1 MGKEKTMGKKQWFFL
16 IHPLPLLPHFPC
28 PFLTLTFEN
37 VERDW
42 KHWIPWRCFFW
53 GRLFCWSECQLAGAR
68 VIATDICSGPLELAR
83 QKAEEVLSA
92 EEQSRNSA
100 NSSQNSVRS
109 NGFAVI
115 TSVFAVG
122 LRLGIPLGWWLF
134 SFQGRWVAGGMFG
147 WPTCRQWTKKQ
158 NNRHRTHAHT
168 ETHALTCVYD
178 IVYSIFLHLLVV
190 NCTS

>member
-1 MGKEKTMGKKQWFFL
+1 MALSHPSSPPCSTLSLPFSYLEIWKRCKKLKTLNTM
-16 IHPLPLLPHFPC
+16 
-28 PFLTLTFEN
+28 EA
-37 VERDW
+37 
-42 KHWIPWRCFFW
+42 FFW
-53 GRLFCWSECQLAGAR
+53 GWLFSWSECQLAGAR

-115 TSVFAVG
+115 TWAFAVG

-158 NNRHRTHAHT
+158 NNRHRTHTHT

-178 IVYSIFLHLLVV
+178 IIWYSI
-190 NCTS
+190 